1 MLLLFVCMKVENIR
15 ILFTHQDNWEQ
26 PQKLLP
32 EGSFYLLSLKRVNNY
47 NFQLD
52 IIDVFN

>member
-26 PQKLLP
+26 PQKLPP